1 MGLFRSLNDRFKR
14 PKKPNLRRKQDNRH
28 TAFLSQ
34 SRETDISDTKWG
46 APEMGMSEKA
56 RELRRCQGIRK
67 DGGRCQCFA
76 CWGDEFCNRHG
87 GVKTAKAVCTCIAYN
102 WPHRPGGG
110 YCEWPD
116 HPRIRLT
123 TPAGTKAEKI
133 PRWMRRISVR
143 NGWNDVSGYK

>member
-1 MGLFRSLNDRFKR
+1 MTGSGDQRNLIYVGNKTIDTQRSYFRAEKLTFLT
-14 PKKPNLRRKQDNRH
+14 PNG
-28 TAFLSQ
+28 
-34 SRETDISDTKWG
+34 G

-56 RELRRCQGIRK
+56 RELRRCRGIRK

-76 CWGDEFCNRHG
+76 CWGDEFCHRHG
-87 GVKTAKAVCTCIAYN
+87 GVKTAKAVCKCIAYN

-116 HPRIRLT
+116 HPRMRLT
-123 TPAGTKAEKI
+123 TPAGTKAEKM
-133 PRWMRRISVR
+133 PRWTRRISVR